1 MDKELLDYTASKV
14 EEMLAAPS
22 ASADTKS
29 AAQAWKDAIAKGDD
43 ADAATNTL
51 LDAISAHQTTIDD
64 LIGFV
69 GSDTGKQV
77 FGEEGAAKMLA
88 HPRSARL
95 VAPSSATARPAGLPE
110 LLHKFGREEA
120 DVSTVGAWNRS
131 SPSSRRSL
139 GPSTLYSGL
148 NGQLVEW
155 AHPSRGL

>member
-14 EEMLAAPS
+14 DEMLAAPS
-22 ASADTKS
+22 ASAETKR
-29 AAQAWKDAIAKGDD
+29 AAQAWRDAIAKGDD

-77 FGEEGAAKMLA
+77 FGEEGAAKFCDCA
-88 HPRSARL
+88 AC
-95 VAPSSATARPAGLPE
+95 RPCHE

-120 DVSTVGAWNRS
+120 DVY
-131 SPSSRRSL
+131 L
-139 GPSTLYSGL
+139 
-148 NGQLVEW
+148 
-155 AHPSRGL
+155 